1 MELNDKRVLFLAL
14 CVFLLAYGWVGAAD
28 YEDALA
34 SQRYYCDSVNLY
46 AESRGEIGHPPYNLQ
61 INCDEQ

>member
-14 CVFLLAYGWVGAAD
+14 VVFLLAYGWVGAAD

-34 SQRYYCDSVNLY
+34 SQRHYCDSVNRY
-46 AESRGEIGHPPYNLQ
+46 AESRGEFGHPPYNLQ
-61 INCDEQ
+61 IKCDEQ